1 MEKLNDT
8 LLYTLDKCFRTYHQ
22 FAQRNVRKAGYD
34 ITIDQWLILKSV
46 AENPDITQNDISKIV
61 FKDNASITRI
71 IQLLVNAGYL
81 ARELHPSDRRRMN
94 LILTEKGKQ
103 VTIDVNEIARS
114 NRAAALANMSET
126 HISQMK
132 MLLNQVIENCTS
144 TNLQLPHQH
153 VVADHPTKR

>member
-8 LLYTLDKCFRTYHQ
+8 LLYTLDKCFRTYNQ

-71 IQLLVNAGYL
+71 MQALVKQGYL
-81 ARELHPSDRRRMN
+81 TRETHHLDRRRVN
-94 LILTEKGKQ
+94 LTLTESGKKI
-103 VTIDVNEIARS
+103 TIDVNEIAIK
-114 NRAAALANMSET
+114 NRASALQNIDEQE
-126 HISQMK
+126 INLMK
-132 MLLNQVIENCTS
+132 ELLQKVIQNCNNGS
-144 TNLQLPHQH
+144 
-153 VVADHPTKR
+153 

>member
-22 FAQRNVRKAGYD
+22 FAQRNVRKAGFD

-71 IQLLVNAGYL
+71 IQLLVTAGYL
-81 ARELHPSDRRRMN
+81 TREIHHLDRRRVN
-94 LILTEKGKQ
+94 LTLTESGKKI
-103 VTIDVNEIARS
+103 TIDVNEIARE
-114 NRAAALANMSET
+114 NRTAALQGIDENT
-126 HISQMK
+126 IQMMK
-132 MLLNQVIENCTS
+132 DLLQKVITNCNNENE
-144 TNLQLPHQH
+144 LQP
-153 VVADHPTKR
+153 

>member
-8 LLYTLDKCFRTYHQ
+8 LLYTLDKCFRTYNQ

-71 IQLLVNAGYL
+71 IQLLINAGYL
-81 ARELHPSDRRRMN
+81 IREIHPSDRRRVN
-94 LILTEKGKQ
+94 LTLTESGKKIT
-103 VTIDVNEIARS
+103 VDVNEIAIQ
-114 NRAAALANMSET
+114 NRTTALENINEEA
-126 HISQMK
+126 ILQMK
-132 MLLNQVIENCTS
+132 SLLQQIIENC
-144 TNLQLPHQH
+144 
-153 VVADHPTKR
+153 K

>member
-8 LLYTLDKCFRTYHQ
+8 LLYTLDKCFRTYNQ

-71 IQLLVNAGYL
+71 IQLLINAGYL
-81 ARELHPSDRRRMN
+81 IREIHPSDRRRVN
-94 LILTEKGKQ
+94 LTLTGSGKKI
-103 VTIDVNEIARS
+103 TIDVNEIAIQ
-114 NRAAALANMSET
+114 NRTTALKNINEEAVQ
-126 HISQMK
+126 QMK
-132 MLLNQVIENCTS
+132 NLLQQVIENC
-144 TNLQLPHQH
+144 
-153 VVADHPTKR
+153 K

>member
-8 LLYTLDKCFRTYHQ
+8 LLYTLDKCFRTYNQ

-46 AENPDITQNDISKIV
+46 AENPDITQNDIGKIV

-81 ARELHPSDRRRMN
+81 VREVYPTDRRRVN
-94 LILTEKGKQ
+94 LILTESGKKI
-103 VTIDVNEIARS
+103 TTDVNEIAVQ
-114 NRAAALANMSET
+114 NRAAALQDVET
-126 HISQMK
+126 KSIEQLK
-132 MLLNQVIENCTS
+132 KVLLQIIDNCQTLN
-144 TNLQLPHQH
+144 T
-153 VVADHPTKR
+153 

>member
-8 LLYTLDKCFRTYHQ
+8 LLYNLDKCFRTYNQ
-22 FAQRNVRKAGYD
+22 FSQRNVRKAGYD

-81 ARELHPSDRRRMN
+81 LREIHSSDRRRVN
-94 LILTEKGKQ
+94 LTLTESGKKIT
-103 VTIDVNEIARS
+103 VDVNEIAKQ
-114 NRAAALANMSET
+114 NRTAALKDVDAASIEK
-126 HISQMK
+126 MK
-132 MLLNQVIENCTS
+132 LLLQQIIGNC
-144 TNLQLPHQH
+144 Q
-153 VVADHPTKR
+153 K